1 MRSDTSSSPA
11 RRLRRLA
18 ERRSRRRPA
27 IVAASLAVGLLA
39 TAGVTGALPVS
50 GAQAVSVDH
59 AAPFNDFALVSYSL
73 PAEPALIAGSAEASA
88 VVTEARAAIS
98 AADNS
103 IAAVESVQAD
113 IVAAGVDLGT
123 TETEITTDEL
133 AQAAERLERG
143 TDAQHT
149 VFLPGLTEDVVD
161 LVDPVDA
168 QVAQLRATLDAAIA
182 EKARIEAE
190 SAEKARLEAEAAA
203 AAEAEAAAAAR
214 TPAAPAAPNP
224 VYATGGSAGDNSP
237 GGAQASARAMLPE
250 YGWGDDQFACLVSLW
265 NKESGWNYQAYNASS
280 GATGIPQALPGSKMA
295 SAGGDW
301 QTNAATQVR
310 WGLGYIAGRYGSP
323 CGAWGHSQSVGWY

>member
-39 TAGVTGALPVS
+39 TAGVTGGLPVS
-50 GAQAVSVDH
+50 SAQAVS
-59 AAPFNDFALVSYSL
+59 ANQAEAPFNDFALVSYSL
-73 PAEPALIAGSAEASA
+73 PVEPAMIAGSAEASD
-88 VVTEARAAIS
+88 VVTAAREALATAEGALDAA
-98 AADNS
+98 
-103 IAAVESVQAD
+103 ETVQAD
-113 IVAAGVDLGT
+113 IAAAGVDLGAT
-123 TETEITTDEL
+123 DAGVATDEL
-133 AQAAERLERG
+133 SQATERLERG

-149 VFLPGLTEDVVD
+149 IFLPGLTEDVVD

-168 QVAQLRATLDAAIA
+168 RVTELRAALDAAIA
-182 EKARIEAE
+182 EKARLEAE
-190 SAEKARLEAEAAA
+190 AAEKARLEAEAAA
-203 AAEAEAAAAAR
+203 ASEAAAAAAR

-224 VYATGGSAGDNSP
+224 VYATGGTAGDNSP
-237 GGAQASARAMLPE
+237 AGAQASARAMLPE

-265 NKESGWNYQAYNASS
+265 NKESGWNYQAYNRSS

-323 CGAWGHSQSVGWY
+323 CGAWSHSQSVGWY